1 MANSI
6 AARVADFMG
15 KHPPFDLL
23 PQAELLALASEVTI
37 AYHPKNERI
46 FSENQAPKDHFFM
59 VHKGAIALK
68 RPSTQNLVDLCDEG
82 DVFGLRPLMAQ
93 EQYKLDAVA
102 HEESILY
109 AIPIAVFKPMA
120 VAHKEVGDF
129 LIESFASNTRNP
141 YSRQHR
147 GKLYGESSSTP
158 PGPSETKLFDFQP
171 VPYSKKIVCCESGTP
186 VQEIALKMTEKKVG
200 AMLIVDK
207 GLPVGIITDID
218 LRDKVVSGKFPITA
232 SASEIMRSPVI
243 TYPKQLTVTQAQ
255 MALMKSG
262 INYLCLTQDGSPNS
276 PAVGMVSEHD
286 VMLAVGNNPAVL
298 MKGIK
303 RARKTKHLKPIR
315 NGIQQLLA
323 DYLELNLPMR
333 LTTKIISE
341 LNDACTKQV
350 LQIALSRMDT
360 PPPVPFA
367 WLSLGSQGRSEQLL
381 RTDQDNAL
389 VYADVPDTEAEATK
403 TYYTE
408 LARKVTKRLHK
419 IGYDY
424 CPAEMMAS
432 NPNWCHSVSDWK
444 TKVTEWVSSPGP
456 DEVLLSAIFFDFN
469 LSYGDEKLVNA
480 LSDHVFDTVA
490 KYPVFLTHLASGAL
504 KNPSPTGFFRSFLVE
519 QNGTHKDQFDLKRR
533 ALLPLTDAAR
543 VLSLSHRIKSINSTE
558 ERFEKLAELEPN
570 NAQLYR
576 SCSYATKA
584 LLKFRVKQGLLHNDS
599 GRFIALDSL
608 SKEEKIKLKRT
619 FKTIKDLQDLLGI
632 RYNASNRI

>member
-1 MANSI
+1 
-6 AARVADFMG
+6 MG

-23 PQAELLALASEVTI
+23 PQAELLALAGEVTI
-37 AYHPKNERI
+37 AYRPKNERI
-46 FSENQAPKDHFFM
+46 FSENQAPKDYFYM

-109 AIPIAVFKPMA
+109 AIPIAIFKPLA

-147 GKLYGESSSTP
+147 GKLYGDSTNTTLGEP
-158 PGPSETKLFDFQP
+158 DTKLFDFQP
-171 VPYSKKIVCCESGTP
+171 VPYSKKIVCCAPQTP
-186 VQEIALKMTEKKVG
+186 VQELALKMTEKKVG

-218 LRDKVVSGKFPITA
+218 LRDKVVSGKFPIIA
-232 SASEIMRSPVI
+232 PASEIMRSPVI

-262 INYLCLTQDGSPNS
+262 INYLCITQDGSPNS

-298 MKGIK
+298 MKAIK

-323 DYLELNLPMR
+323 GYLELNLPMR

-350 LQIALSRMDT
+350 LQIALSRMGT

-389 VYADVPDTEAEATK
+389 VYADVPETEVEATK
-403 TYYTE
+403 TYFME
-408 LARKVTKRLHK
+408 LAQKVTKRLHK

-444 TKVTEWVSSPGP
+444 TKVTEWIAAPGP

-504 KNPSPTGFFRSFLVE
+504 KNPSPTGFFLSFLVE

-558 ERFEKLAELEPN
+558 ERFEKLAEIEPN